1 MSAGIRAYIRQHHV
15 GLVAVFLALSGG
27 VAWASH
33 PGGANTI
40 NSADIINGEVKEA
53 DVGQAAVASSELK
66 NDSVASGDVAPNS
79 LTSGRIADGSL
90 TSADVQNNALT
101 PNDLA
106 PNSIPTGRILDNTL
120 TGADVKQNALKGA
133 DIDEATLD
141 VGDAARAYAFVD
153 PLACTGTPTTC
164 TPLQSKGIS
173 GVTRGAEGNYCVTA
187 PGIDSAV
194 TPAAVTVDAFATPN
208 PEGNASAMT
217 SEGFECGPSDQGFA
231 VFTTSQPVITVD
243 AGGGTSNATAVG
255 PAEPSDDVG
264 FAIVI
269 P

>member
-1 MSAGIRAYIRQHHV
+1 MLARLGGQLTYANV
-15 GLVAVFLALSGG
+15 VATIALFVALSTGG
-27 VAWASH
+27 AHA
-33 PGGANTI
+33 ANTI
-40 NSADIINGEVKEA
+40 ISSDIADGEVKTPDIA
-53 DVGQAAVASSELK
+53 SAAVTAAKLRPGTVGADK
-66 NDSVASGDVAPNS
+66 
-79 LTSGRIADGSL
+79 IADGVV
-90 TSADVQNNALT
+90 TSDKVKDNNLAGRDV
-101 PNDLA
+101 
-106 PNSIPTGRILDNTL
+106 LD
-120 TGADVKQNALKGA
+120 NALKGA

-153 PLACTGTPTTC
+153 PFDCTGTPTTC

-173 GVTRGAEGNYCVTA
+173 GVTRVVEGNYCVTA

-194 TPAAVTVDAFATPN
+194 TPAAVTVDAFSTPN

-217 SEGFECGPSDQGFA
+217 SEFFECGPSDQGFV

-264 FAIVI
+264 FTIVI